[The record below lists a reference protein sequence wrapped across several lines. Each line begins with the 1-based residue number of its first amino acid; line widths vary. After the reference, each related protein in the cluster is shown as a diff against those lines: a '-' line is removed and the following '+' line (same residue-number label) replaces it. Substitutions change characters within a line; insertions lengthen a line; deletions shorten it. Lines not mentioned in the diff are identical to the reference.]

1 MLGCVCVRACSCE
14 SDNYDDEW
22 NRLDKKTEVH
32 SAYQVVFTLFSFPEI
47 KFLRGSLGRLRD
59 KLCFPKTKHLV
70 DVRQPPSGEARS
82 ADRNFEDS

>member
-1 MLGCVCVRACSCE
+1 MMMNGT
-14 SDNYDDEW
+14 DW
-22 NRLDKKTEVH
+22 IKNRGSLCL
-32 SAYQVVFTLFSFPEI
+32 SSGFTLFSFPEI

-82 ADRNFEDS
+82 ADHNFED